1 MLPRSCLWRANIV
14 YLVLCST
21 FSILDAQ
28 VFRGPTGISY
38 PEPNR
43 VPPFQK
49 EFTANLD
56 MSKVPTQPVRPPG
69 APPACINSSV
79 DGPNQSCWWTC
90 GGCRRA
96 EDIVGCPGRAA
107 ALTFDDGPSNN
118 TLLLLDELKRQNLKA
133 TFCVLG
139 SQVLQFPNI
148 LKRTYEEGHNICS
161 HTWSHPA
168 LTSLTNEQILAEI
181 KWTERIIK
189 ETIGVQ
195 PKFLR
200 PPYGDIDDRVRAVTK
215 AAGYRILHWNL
226 DSDDWKL
233 NSQSPAE
240 RITVTA
246 MISNLR
252 NAMTRGAAAGAG
264 PMAAEEHK
272 KLTGFITLEHDL
284 TPDAIKQFPELTKMI
299 RDSNYQIQTVSQCL
313 QEDSAHHDDPR
324 ATQAR
329 VASSS
334 AASTTHHLSSMQIV
348 WQFTCSLLA
357 VSLIKKISQYYI

>member
-1 MLPRSCLWRANIV
+1 MLLCSRAWTIRLV
-14 YLVLCST
+14 YLT
-21 FSILDAQ
+21 FNSMVILANTQ
-28 VFRGPTGISY
+28 RLHGPTGISY

-43 VPPFQK
+43 VPPFQS
-49 EFTANLD
+49 EFATGVD
-56 MSKVPTQPVRPPG
+56 MTKIPKYPVRPPG
-69 APPACINSSV
+69 APPACLNNLV
-79 DGPNQSCWWTC
+79 DGPNQGCWWTC
-90 GGCRRA
+90 GGY
-96 EDIVGCPGRAA
+96 IVGCPGRAA

-181 KWTERIIK
+181 KWTERAIK
-189 ETIGVQ
+189 EVIGVQ
-195 PKFLR
+195 PKYLR
-200 PPYGDIDDRVRAVTK
+200 PPYGDVDDRVRGVAQ

-226 DSDDWKL
+226 DSDDWRL

-246 MISNLR
+246 MINNLR
-252 NAMTRGAAAGAG
+252 MAMEKGAAAGVGKLATDNQ
-264 PMAAEEHK
+264 K
-272 KLTGFITLEHDL
+272 KLNGFVTLEHDL
-284 TPDAIKQFPELTKMI
+284 TPEAIKQFPELIKMI
-299 RDSNYQIQTVSQCL
+299 QQANYQVQTVSQCL
-313 QEDSAHHDDPR
+313 QEDSAHYDDPR

-329 VASSS
+329 VV
-334 AASTTHHLSSMQIV
+334 STNDGVSTSRL
-348 WQFTCSLLA
+348 SLLQIDEQLLLCFTTILL
-357 VSLIKKISQYYI
+357 VSRKLIQQYI